1 MVITFLDGNLLSA
14 PEVNIDFV
22 VSVILVF
29 FALIFRIHNLK
40 KIMNRFVKII
50 AVACCVE
57 IGRAHV

>member
-1 MVITFLDGNLLSA
+1 MVITFLGGNLLSV

-40 KIMNRFVKII
+40 KL
-50 AVACCVE
+50 
-57 IGRAHV
+57 